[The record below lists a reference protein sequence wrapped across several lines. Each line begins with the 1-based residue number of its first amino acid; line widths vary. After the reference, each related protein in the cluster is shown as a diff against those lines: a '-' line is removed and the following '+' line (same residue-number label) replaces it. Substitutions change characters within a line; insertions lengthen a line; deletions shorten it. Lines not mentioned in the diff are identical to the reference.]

1 MKKLL
6 IALVALFPMLGMA
19 AGGGSPTL
27 HAPIDLT
34 DKASLQNGAK
44 LFMNYCFGC
53 HDTRYQRYN
62 RVARDIGITDEEMIE
77 NLIFTGVK
85 VGNLMYNSIEDE
97 QAAKWFGQTPPDLT
111 MITRV
116 KGVDFVYT
124 YLKSFYADPERPF
137 GVNNSVFK
145 DVGMPHVLQSLQG
158 LPTAEFEVNEK
169 GNKVLKHDEH
179 GMAIITTDGSGEM
192 SDSEFDIAVR
202 DITNFLTYASEPS
215 KLERQNTGK
224 WVLGFLAILFILSYL
239 LKKEYWR
246 DVH

>member
-1 MKKLL
+1 MKKLI
-6 IALVALFPMLGMA
+6 IALVALIPTLGMA
-19 AGGGSPTL
+19 AGGGAPTMK
-27 HAPIDLT
+27 APIDLT

-62 RVARDIGITDEEMIE
+62 RVARDIGITDQQMVD

-85 VGNLMYNSIEDE
+85 VGNLMYNSVDDE
-97 QAAKWFGQTPPDLT
+97 QGAKWFGQTPPDLT

-158 LPTAEFEVNEK
+158 VPTAEFTTDAD
-169 GNKVLKHDEH
+169 GNRVLVKDEH
-179 GMAIITTDGSGEM
+179 GLAVITTDGSGEM
-192 SDSEFDIAVR
+192 SDDEYDIAVR

-224 WVLGFLAILFILSYL
+224 WVLGFLAIFFIISYL

>member
-1 MKKLL
+1 MRKLL
-6 IALVALFPMLGMA
+6 IALVALIPALGMA
-19 AGGGSPTL
+19 AGGGAPML

-62 RVARDIGITDEEMIE
+62 RVARDIGISDELMIE

-85 VGNLMYNSIEDE
+85 IGNLMYNAVEDE

-116 KGVDFVYT
+116 KGTDFVYT

-158 LPTAEFEVNEK
+158 LPTAEFETDADGVK
-169 GNKVLKHDEH
+169 HLKHDEH

-192 SDSEFDIAVR
+192 SDDEFDIAVR
-202 DITNFLTYASEPS
+202 DITNFLTYSSEPS

-224 WVLGFLAILFILSYL
+224 WVLGFLAIFFILSYF

>member
-6 IALVALFPMLGMA
+6 IALVVLFPMMGNA
-19 AGGGSPTL
+19 AGGGAPML

-62 RVARDIGITDEEMIE
+62 RVARDIGISDELMIE

-85 VGNLMYNSIEDE
+85 VGNLMYNAVEDE

-116 KGVDFVYT
+116 KGTDFVYT

-158 LPTAEFEVNEK
+158 LPTAEFETDENGVK
-169 GNKVLKHDEH
+169 HLKHDEH

-192 SDSEFDIAVR
+192 SDDEFDIAVR

-224 WVLGFLAILFILSYL
+224 WVLGFLAIFFILSYL